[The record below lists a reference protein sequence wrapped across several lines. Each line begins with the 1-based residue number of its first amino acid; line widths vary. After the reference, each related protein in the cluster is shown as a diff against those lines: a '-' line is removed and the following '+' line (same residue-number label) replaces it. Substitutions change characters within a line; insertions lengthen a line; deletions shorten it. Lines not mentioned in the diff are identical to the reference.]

1 MNPVLLVVGTR
12 PEGIKM
18 LPVYFALQKAG
29 IESLICSTSQHS
41 ALLQEVFD
49 LFKVTPDFELHVM
62 QQNQDLFHITTS
74 VLDRIKIIYR
84 KIKPSYVFVQGDTTT
99 VMAATLAAFYEK
111 IKVCHI
117 EAGLRTG
124 DIYEPFP
131 EEANRE
137 IVGLLADL
145 HFSPTALAVANLL
158 KEGKKRESVFCVG
171 NTVVDSLRIVQE
183 KLDAGTVAIN
193 SEIEKAVAGCI
204 IQNQKMVLL
213 TMHRRESFGGGI
225 ESVLKTVKMLAQKYP
240 DTYFFYPYHPNPH
253 VVEVIEKI
261 KMKEIENIYLSEPIA
276 YKDLVYLLHSV
287 DFVMTDSG
295 GIQEEAV
302 SLGKRV
308 IILREKSERM
318 EGVWHG
324 LAALVGTQ
332 RIKLQKE
339 FERIRGS
346 NGFQT
351 RKTFIYGDGYAS
363 EKIVRII
370 LQQYKADQE
379 SESVLF
385 GINQTRCAQKRG
397 R

>member
-12 PEGIKM
+12 PESIKM

-29 IESLICSTSQHS
+29 VQTFICSTNQQS
-41 ALLQEVFD
+41 ALSQEVFG

-62 QQNQDLFHITTS
+62 QNNQDLFHITTS
-74 VLDRIKIIYR
+74 VLEKIKTIYR
-84 KIKPSYVFVQGDTTT
+84 KVKPSYVFVQGDTTT
-99 VMAATLAAFYEK
+99 AMAATLAAFYEK
-111 IKVCHI
+111 IKICHI

-124 DIYEPFP
+124 DIHEPFP

-145 HFSPTALAVANLL
+145 HFSPTSLAVANLL

-171 NTVVDSLRIVQE
+171 NTVVDALRIVQE
-183 KLDAGTVAIN
+183 KIDSGIVAIDI
-193 SEIEKAVAGCI
+193 EIEKAIAGCI
-204 IQNQKMVLL
+204 VQGKKMVLL
-213 TMHRRESFGGGI
+213 TMHRRESFNGGI
-225 ESVLKTVKMLAQKYP
+225 ERVLLTIKMLAQKYP
-240 DTYFFYPYHPNPH
+240 DTCFFYPYHPNPH
-253 VVEVIEKI
+253 VLDVIEKTGL
-261 KMKEIENIYLSEPIA
+261 KEIENIYLSGPIA
-276 YKDLVYLLHSV
+276 YKDVVYLLHSV
-287 DFVMTDSG
+287 DFVITDSG

-308 IILREKSERM
+308 IVLREKSERM

-324 LAALVGTQ
+324 LATLVGTQ
-332 RIKLQKE
+332 KGKLQKE

-346 NGFQT
+346 SNFRT
-351 RKTFIYGDGYAS
+351 EKTFIYGDGYAS

-370 LQQYKADQE
+370 LQQYEADKE

-385 GINQTRCAQKRG
+385 GVNQARHTQKRG
-397 R
+397 